1 MTSDVNTSYYAKE
14 RPEVVPFL
22 PTVATRV
29 LEVGC
34 SEGRFRANL
43 PKTSE
48 YRGVELSAEV
58 ARVAATVLDAV
69 LVGTY
74 GEVAAELPAH
84 YFDLVICN
92 DVIEHMPDHDAFLED
107 IKQKMAPGAHL
118 VGSVPNVRYLPHLKQ
133 LLVRKEWRYAD
144 WGVLDRTHLRFFTCQ
159 SWERTLREHGFVI
172 EAIAGINGV
181 DLGPTWARRLANRA
195 AIAVLGADTRFQQYA
210 FRARVGPSETQAG
223 LGTRTPVAT
232 STR

>member
-118 VGSVPNVRYLPHLKQ
+118 VGSVPNVRYLPNLKQ

-144 WGVLDRTHLRFFTCQ
+144 WGVLDRTHLRFFTRQ
-159 SWERTLREHGFVI
+159 SWEQTLREHGFVI
-172 EAIAGINGV
+172 EAIAGIKRRRSGRDV
-181 DLGPTWARRLANRA
+181 VAPPGQQSRHRRPSVPIRDSSSSVLAPASASHKGSRPHAR
-195 AIAVLGADTRFQQYA
+195 GH
-210 FRARVGPSETQAG
+210 
-223 LGTRTPVAT
+223 
-232 STR
+232 

>member
-1 MTSDVNTSYYAKE
+1 
-14 RPEVVPFL
+14 
-22 PTVATRV
+22 
-29 LEVGC
+29 
-34 SEGRFRANL
+34 
-43 PKTSE
+43 
-48 YRGVELSAEV
+48 
-58 ARVAATVLDAV
+58 
-69 LVGTY
+69 
-74 GEVAAELPAH
+74 LPAH

-118 VGSVPNVRYLPHLKQ
+118 VGSVPNVRYLPNLKQ